1 LILLVFPEGVIYKT
15 IDFNSLILT
24 LTRARER
31 SPSLKKKV
39 YTGLV
44 ELRPD
49 AIKKQN
55 ARKGIR
61 EKIRANP
68 KQKKSKSEGIK
79 KEAGRP
85 LRYVLKRLLC
95 CFTRVLYFCEKQH
108 LYEKVCLL

>member
-1 LILLVFPEGVIYKT
+1 VFPEGVIYKT

-95 CFTRVLYFCEKQH
+95 CFTRVLYFCEKQR